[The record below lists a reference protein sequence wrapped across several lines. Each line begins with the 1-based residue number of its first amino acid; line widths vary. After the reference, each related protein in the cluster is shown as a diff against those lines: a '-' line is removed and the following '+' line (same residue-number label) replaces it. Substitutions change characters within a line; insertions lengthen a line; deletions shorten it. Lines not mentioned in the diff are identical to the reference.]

1 MDFELLYRK
10 RFTRK
15 GLADYL
21 EVTINTVKN
30 WEATNK
36 PPVSVV
42 KLLQL
47 LNKDLSHLGSEWKG
61 FFFHDQRLYT
71 PENEPLQAGHIRA
84 IQYYQMT
91 IDFLKRDQKRLIME
105 GLDEVKRNVDK
116 DKIKYYKLRNGYK
129 VKSG

>member
-36 PPVSVV
+36 PPISVV

-47 LNKDLSHLGSEWKG
+47 LNQDLTHLGNEWKG

-71 PENEPLQAGHIRA
+71 PEKEPVQAGHIRA
-84 IQYYQMT
+84 IKYYRMT
-91 IDFLKRDQKRLIME
+91 IDILQRKEKKKLPDN
-105 GLDEVKRNVDK
+105 VK
-116 DKIKYYKLRNGYK
+116 ILRFK
-129 VKSG
+129 QD

>member
-36 PPVSVV
+36 PPISVV

-47 LNKDLSHLGSEWKG
+47 LNKDLSHLGNEWKG

-71 PENEPLQAGHIRA
+71 PENEPVQAGHIRA
-84 IQYYQMT
+84 
-91 IDFLKRDQKRLIME
+91 
-105 GLDEVKRNVDK
+105 V
-116 DKIKYYKLRNGYK
+116 KYYKMTIEFLKKDLKRLKMSVANLNDTEKCKVIKISDYK
-129 VKSG
+129 